1 MADSPARSDGSD
13 MERLAK
19 DAPRN
24 ILASGHKDTS
34 QQAAFQAG
42 SHGPTYVDAPDFVP
56 APHATPAPTPQP
68 APAST
73 PPNLQAAIAQAF
85 QAGLAAAAA
94 PAAPAAGVPATIAVA
109 APTEPPACRYF
120 AQGNCRRGA
129 PWYRH
134 QRP

>member
-1 MADSPARSDGSD
+1 MAA
-13 MERLAK
+13 L
-19 DAPRN
+19 
-24 ILASGHKDTS
+24 
-34 QQAAFQAG
+34 QAG
-42 SHGPTYVDAPDFVP
+42 SHGPTYVDAPNFVP

-85 QAGLAAAAA
+85 QVGLAAAAA

-109 APTEPPACRYF
+109 APTAPPLRADAPACRYF

-129 PWYRH
+129 SCPFRH
-134 QRP
+134 ETH